1 MYKVVLAFVVGV
13 VLAAGVA
20 IVIVKRGQKAPEQP
34 QTQAVATA
42 PQTEPQAAATPSAP
56 AEAAPAAAIPQP
68 PPTRW
73 KPAPAGKQAKAN
85 AGQPPASAPAE
96 VAQNAP
102 PAQPAAPAAQPAP
115 AASPAEPPR
124 PATPAPVA
132 PPPPPKPEPKTVT
145 IPGGT
150 TLTVR
155 LAQTLNSN
163 QNKPGDTFAATLDQ
177 PLIVDGLVIA
187 ERGARVEGRIVESKQ
202 AGRVSGL
209 SHMALELTSLRTA
222 DGQNVAIKTQTFE
235 KEGAKSTGKDAAKVG
250 VASAVGAAIGAIAG
264 GGRGAAIGA
273 GVGGAAGT
281 GTVLATRG
289 EPVELK
295 VETRLTFKMTSPVTV
310 TEKLN

>member
-13 VLAAGVA
+13 ALAAGVA
-20 IVIVKRGQKAPEQP
+20 VVIVKRGQKAPEQTG
-34 QTQAVATA
+34 TQAVATA
-42 PQTEPQAAATPSAP
+42 PQAQPQAAPAPSAP
-56 AEAAPAAAIPQP
+56 AEAVPAAAVPQP
-68 PPTRW
+68 PPARW
-73 KPAPAGKQAKAN
+73 KPAPAGKQAKTKAES
-85 AGQPPASAPAE
+85 APASAPAE
-96 VAQNAP
+96 VAQNVP
-102 PAQPAAPAAQPAP
+102 PQPSAPAVQPAP
-115 AASPAEPPR
+115 AAPPAETPRAAPP
-124 PATPAPVA
+124 AAPVA

-155 LAQTLNSN
+155 LAQTLDSN
-163 QNKPGDTFAATLDQ
+163 RNKPGDTFTATLDQ

-202 AGRVSGL
+202 AGRVSGV

-222 DGQNVAIKTQTFE
+222 DGQNIAIKTQTFE

-289 EPVELK
+289 EAVELK

-310 TEKLN
+310 TEKIN